1 MFLFDEHVGGV
12 RVAFTDRHGG
22 LSEGAAASLD
32 LGTRRAGDP
41 EPVTGNLGR
50 LAGALGVD
58 VGRLVTMRQVH
69 GDDVVVVDAVPGRPP
84 EADALATRTPGL
96 VLLARAADCVP
107 VVLADPVAGVAAVAH
122 AGRVGMAS
130 GVVPAAVAAARGL
143 GAGTGLRAWVGPRV
157 CGRCY
162 EVPERMRAEVARIV
176 PESWS
181 TTSWGTPALD
191 VAAGV
196 LAQLRR
202 LGVPAVD
209 IADPL
214 GPDRVCTV
222 ESGDLFSYRRQG
234 PDAGRQA
241 GLVHLQP

>member
-1 MFLFDEHVGGV
+1 VFLLDEQVGGV

-32 LGTRRAGDP
+32 LGTRSGGDP
-41 EPVTGNLGR
+41 ELVTGNFRR

-58 VGRLVTMRQVH
+58 VGQLVTMRQVH
-69 GDDVVVVDAVPGRPP
+69 GDNVITLDAVPDSPP
-84 EADALATRTPGL
+84 EADALVTRTPGL

-130 GVVPAAVAAARGL
+130 GVVPAAVSAARGL
-143 GAGTGLRAWVGPRV
+143 GAGTGLRAWIGPRV

-162 EVPERMRAEVARIV
+162 EVPEQMRAEVARI
-176 PESWS
+176 ESQAWS
-181 TTSWGTPALD
+181 TTSWGTPAID

-196 LAQLRR
+196 LAQLNR
-202 LGVPAVD
+202 LGVPADD
-209 IADPL
+209 IADRL
-214 GPDRVCTV
+214 SLDRACTV
-222 ESGDLFSYRRQG
+222 ESDDLFSYRRQG
-234 PDAGRQA
+234 PHAGRQA

>member
-1 MFLFDEHVGGV
+1 VFLLDEQVGEV

-22 LSEGAAASLD
+22 LSEGTAASLD
-32 LGTRRAGDP
+32 LGTRGAGDP
-41 EPVTGNLGR
+41 DLVTGNFRR

-58 VGRLVTMRQVH
+58 VGQLVTMRQVH
-69 GDDVVVVDAVPGRPP
+69 GDRVVALDAVPASPP
-84 EADALATRTPGL
+84 AADALVTRTRGL

-107 VVLADPVAGVAAVAH
+107 VVLADPAAGVAAVAH
-122 AGRVGMAS
+122 AGRVGMSA
-130 GVVPAAVAAARGL
+130 GVVPAVVAAARDL
-143 GAGTGLRAWVGPRV
+143 GAGRGLRAWIGPRV

-162 EVPERMRAEVARIV
+162 EVPERMRAEVARIE

-214 GPDRVCTV
+214 GPDRACTI
-222 ESGDLFSYRRQG
+222 ESDDLFSYRRQG
-234 PDAGRQA
+234 PHAGRQA